1 MMAFVRAEEHIMA
14 RAGLNLDRLAQVG
27 AELADEIGFG
37 QVTPSAL
44 ARHVGVK
51 VQSLY
56 AHVANAQ
63 DLKTRICL
71 LALEEMADRAAD
83 AVAGRSGRDALAA
96 LTAVYRD
103 YARQH
108 PGRYQA
114 SRFQLDSQTAA
125 SSAAVRH
132 SQMMRAVL
140 RGYGLPEPE
149 QTHAVRLLG
158 AVLHGFTDLEL
169 AGSYAHSSP
178 DPGESW
184 TWSIDALDR
193 LLRTWTTP

>member
-1 MMAFVRAEEHIMA
+1 MA
-14 RAGLNLDRLAQVG
+14 RAGLTPDTLTRSG
-27 AELADEIGFG
+27 AELADRIGFD

-83 AVAGRSGRDALAA
+83 AVAGRSGKDALAA
-96 LTAVYRD
+96 FATVYRD
-103 YARQH
+103 YARRH
-108 PGRYQA
+108 PGRYEA
-114 SRFQLDSQTAA
+114 ARHPLDPRTAA
-125 SSAAVRH
+125 ASAGVRH
-132 SQMMRAVL
+132 AQMMRAVL
-140 RGYGLPEPE
+140 RGYDLPEPE

-158 AVLHGFTDLEL
+158 SVFHGFTTLEL
-169 AGSYAHSSP
+169 AGSFAHSTP
-178 DPGESW
+178 GPGESW
-184 TWSIDALDR
+184 AWTIDSLDR